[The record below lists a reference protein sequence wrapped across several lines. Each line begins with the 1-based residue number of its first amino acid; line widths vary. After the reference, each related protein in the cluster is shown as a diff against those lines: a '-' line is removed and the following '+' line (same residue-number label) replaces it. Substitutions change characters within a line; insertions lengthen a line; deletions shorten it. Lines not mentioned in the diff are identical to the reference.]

1 MAAVVA
7 LIFTSGS
14 RFPISKLHKS
24 AKKKKNTFHFHSS
37 NLKCWANMTTH
48 HLHWESF
55 LLHKICLHAH
65 TGTCSDSKL
74 NMYGQHLDKLL
85 VVFFVCLFSI
95 EPYKG
100 LTEQQANERMRSK
113 HGRKA
118 LWFCRP
124 KPKTVCRK
132 STNRSSTKWS
142 QNPSLFFSPPRVW

>member
-1 MAAVVA
+1 M
-7 LIFTSGS
+7 LTTQGGGGS
-14 RFPISKLHKS
+14 SSSTHFHVRLQVSNQQITQERE
-24 AKKKKNTFHFHSS
+24 KKKKNTFHFHSS

-48 HLHWESF
+48 HLHRESF

-132 STNRSSTKWS
+132 STNRSSTK
-142 QNPSLFFSPPRVW
+142 